1 MIQEKTVK
9 MTVIRD
15 GEEKEVDV
23 RMRYCAA
30 AEQGFET
37 LSGKRMDVFSPTP
50 TEWDADGNP
59 TKFDHPVATTQD
71 YLTLAVAAIVAA
83 YARTNEEPP
92 VTSEDII
99 YDASP
104 QTITELITTVV
115 TLRIQWYKI
124 PDVVQPEMKPGTK
137 GRKPKNAQPPTTSSK
152 K

>member
-1 MIQEKTVK
+1 MIAEKTVK

-37 LSGKRMDVFSPTP
+37 LSGKLMDVFSPTP
-50 TEWDADGNP
+50 TEWDTDGNP
-59 TKFDHPVATTQD
+59 TKFDNPVATTQD

-83 YARTNEEPP
+83 YARNKEESP

-104 QTITELITTVV
+104 ATITELITTVV
-115 TLRIQWYKI
+115 TLRIQWYKV
-124 PDVVQPEMKPGTK
+124 PDVVQPELKPDN
-137 GRKPKNAQPPTTSSK
+137 RKRQKNA
-152 K
+152 

>member
-1 MIQEKTVK
+1 MIAEKTVK

-50 TEWDADGNP
+50 TAWDADGNA
-59 TKFDHPVATTQD
+59 TEYEHPKATTQD

-104 QTITELITTVV
+104 ATITELITTVV
-115 TLRIQWYKI
+115 TLRIMWYKV
-124 PDVVQPEMKPGTK
+124 PDVVKPDMKPDGK
-137 GRKPKNAQPPTTSSK
+137 GKKAKNA
-152 K
+152 

>member
-1 MIQEKTVK
+1 MIAEKTVK
-9 MTVIRD
+9 MTVVRD

-37 LSGKRMDVFSPTP
+37 LSDKRMDVFSPTP
-50 TEWDADGNP
+50 KAWDADGNATEYEQP
-59 TKFDHPVATTQD
+59 KATTQD

-104 QTITELITTVV
+104 QTITELIMTVV
-115 TLRIQWYKI
+115 TLRIQWYKV
-124 PDVVQPEMKPGTK
+124 PDVVQPELKPDNSK
-137 GRKPKNAQPPTTSSK
+137 RQKNA
-152 K
+152 

>member
-1 MIQEKTVK
+1 MIAEKTVK

-124 PDVVQPEMKPGTK
+124 PDVVQPELKPDN
-137 GRKPKNAQPPTTSSK
+137 RKRRKNA
-152 K
+152 

>member
-1 MIQEKTVK
+1 MIAEKTVK

-15 GEEKEVDV
+15 GEEKEVNV

-50 TEWDADGNP
+50 TEWDTNGNP
-59 TKFDHPVATTQD
+59 TKFAHPVVTTQD

-104 QTITELITTVV
+104 ATITELITTVV
-115 TLRIQWYKI
+115 TLRIQWYKV
-124 PDVVQPEMKPGTK
+124 PDVVQPEMKPDN
-137 GRKPKNAQPPTTSSK
+137 RKRRKNA
-152 K
+152 

>member
-1 MIQEKTVK
+1 MIAEKTVK

-50 TEWDADGNP
+50 TEFGKDGKP
-59 TKFDHPVATTQD
+59 TKFDPPVATTQD

-83 YARTNEEPP
+83 YARNNEEPP

-104 QTITELITTVV
+104 ATITEIITTVV
-115 TLRIQWYKI
+115 TLRIQWYEV
-124 PDVVQPEMKPGTK
+124 PDVVQPELKPDN
-137 GRKPKNAQPPTTSSK
+137 RKRRKNA
-152 K
+152 

>member
-1 MIQEKTVK
+1 MIAEKTVK

-37 LSGKRMDVFSPTP
+37 LSGKRMDVFSRTP
-50 TEWDADGNP
+50 TAFDADGNA
-59 TKFDHPVATTQD
+59 TEYEQSKATTQD
-71 YLTLAVAAIVAA
+71 YLTLAVAAIIAA
-83 YARTNEEPP
+83 YARSNEEPP

-115 TLRIQWYKI
+115 TLRILWYKV
-124 PDVVQPEMKPGTK
+124 PDVVQPELKPDN
-137 GRKPKNAQPPTTSSK
+137 RKRRKNA
-152 K
+152 

>member
-1 MIQEKTVK
+1 MIAEKTVK

-50 TEWDADGNP
+50 TAWDADGNP
-59 TKFDHPVATTQD
+59 TKFDPPMATTQD
-71 YLTLAVAAIVAA
+71 YLTLSVAAIVAA
-83 YARTNEEPP
+83 YARTNCEPP

-99 YDASP
+99 YDALP
-104 QTITELITTVV
+104 ATITELITTVV
-115 TLRIQWYKI
+115 TLRIQWYKV
-124 PDVVQPEMKPGTK
+124 PDVVQPEMKPDN
-137 GRKPKNAQPPTTSSK
+137 RKRRKNA
-152 K
+152 

>member
-37 LSGKRMDVFSPTP
+37 LTGKRMDVFSPTP
-50 TEWDADGNP
+50 TEWDTDGNP
-59 TKFDHPVATTQD
+59 TKFDPPVATTQD

-83 YARTNEEPP
+83 YARNNEEPP
-92 VTSEDII
+92 VTSDDII

-104 QTITELITTVV
+104 ATITELITTVV
-115 TLRIQWYKI
+115 TLRIQWYKV
-124 PDVVQPEMKPGTK
+124 PDVVQPELKPDN
-137 GRKPKNAQPPTTSSK
+137 RKRRKNA
-152 K
+152 

>member
-1 MIQEKTVK
+1 MIAEKTVK

-50 TEWDADGNP
+50 TEFGKDGKP
-59 TKFDHPVATTQD
+59 TKFDPPVATTQD

-83 YARTNEEPP
+83 YARNNEEPP
-92 VTSEDII
+92 VKSEDIL
-99 YDASP
+99 YDATP
-104 QTITELITTVV
+104 QEVSNLLTTVV
-115 TLRIQWYKI
+115 MLRVEWYKV
-124 PDVVQPEMKPGTK
+124 PDVVKPDMKQDTK
-137 GRKPKNAQPPTTSSK
+137 GRKSKNAQPTTTSTK

>member
-1 MIQEKTVK
+1 MIAEKTVK
-9 MTVIRD
+9 MTVVRD

-50 TEWDADGNP
+50 TAWDADGNATEYEQP
-59 TKFDHPVATTQD
+59 KATTQD

-83 YARTNEEPP
+83 YARNNEEPP
-92 VTSEDII
+92 VKSEDII

-104 QTITELITTVV
+104 QTITELIMTVV
-115 TLRIQWYKI
+115 TLRIQWYKV
-124 PDVVQPEMKPGTK
+124 PDVVQPELKPDN
-137 GRKPKNAQPPTTSSK
+137 RKRRKNA
-152 K
+152 